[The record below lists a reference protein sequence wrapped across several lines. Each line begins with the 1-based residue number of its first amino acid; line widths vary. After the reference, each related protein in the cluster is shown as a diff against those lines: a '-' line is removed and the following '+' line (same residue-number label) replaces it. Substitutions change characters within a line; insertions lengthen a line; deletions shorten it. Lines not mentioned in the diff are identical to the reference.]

1 MTASAAKSV
10 VAAMIERP
18 EKWHFLMKKWHTTYD
33 RRHNTATIKRKGPK
47 INKAF
52 TIVILLYCL
61 FVCSYSTVGC
71 NSCGEG
77 LVSEKLCD
85 IFIYQ
90 ILAFSERI

>member
-52 TIVILLYCL
+52 TIINATILVLS
-61 FVCSYSTVGC
+61 FVGHGT
-71 NSCGEG
+71 
-77 LVSEKLCD
+77 
-85 IFIYQ
+85 
-90 ILAFSERI
+90 A